1 MDFKLSAE
9 ESRFAEGVR
18 AFLDQQAQHPDAA
31 EFMAP
36 DRDAHSQLAN
46 SPERRAFCKRMGAQ
60 GYLGMSWPEAYGGQD
75 IPGIFEYLLNEELAL
90 RGAPLIGKGVGGIG
104 KTIIRHGS
112 EEMKRRFLP
121 LILDAEVEFALGYSE
136 PGSGSDLASLKLKAE
151 RDGDGWVLNGQKV
164 WTTSANFAEWYWVAA
179 RTDPD
184 APKHKG
190 ISVFLIRMDHPGLTV
205 RPIVTMGH
213 HHTNEVFFDNVR
225 IGPETLVG
233 ELNKGWTYVCEAL
246 DFERFTFY
254 TINPLLQKFERALEA
269 LRSTTR
275 GGVALANDIG
285 VRRQVGRLG
294 AEVETAKM
302 LQRRVVDAASKGQV
316 PAVEAAMYKVFATKL
331 GQVITDFMLDH
342 LGPTGLLRGD
352 ADGAV
357 DGGVWE
363 HFYQTTP
370 LDTIG
375 GGTSE
380 VQKNIIARRGL
391 GLPLK

>member
-9 ESRFAEGVR
+9 ERQFAEGVR
-18 AFLDQQAQHPDAA
+18 AFLDKEAQHPDAA

-46 SPERRAFCKRMGAQ
+46 SPERRAFCKRMGAE
-60 GYLGMSWPEAYGGQD
+60 GYLGMSWPKDYGGQE

-90 RGAPLIGKGVGGIG
+90 RGAPLIGKGVGCIG

-190 ISVFLIRMDHPGLTV
+190 ISVFLIPMNHPGLTV
-205 RPIVTMGH
+205 RPNETMGH
-213 HHTNEVFFDNVR
+213 HWTNEVYFDNVHV
-225 IGPETLVG
+225 GPETLVG

-269 LRSTTR
+269 LRTVSR
-275 GGVALANDIG
+275 NGVPLSEDVGI
-285 VRRQVGRLG
+285 RRQVGKLG
-294 AEVETAKM
+294 GEVETAKM
-302 LQRRVVDAASKGQV
+302 LQRRVVDAAARGEV
-316 PAVEAAMYKVFATKL
+316 PAVEAAMYKVFATRL
-331 GQVITDFMLDH
+331 GQIITDFVLDH
-342 LGPTGLLRGD
+342 LGPVGLLRPG

-357 DGGVWE
+357 DNGVWE